1 MKMQPDPALMADVQT
16 TALIM
21 CGRTE
26 MPARVKAMTKG
37 DCCAVPVDIVREG
50 SLEGL
55 EMMLVI
61 LQVSCRDE
69 SRGEPTQ

>member
-26 MPARVKAMTKG
+26 IPARVKAMTKG
-37 DCCAVPVDIVREG
+37 DCWAVPVEIVREG

-55 EMMLVI
+55 
-61 LQVSCRDE
+61 
-69 SRGEPTQ
+69 